1 MLGIENTFYINT
13 IMDIKTA
20 IENTKRIYLSDSS
33 LNILLDFERVIDELD
48 LYSFKHW
55 EKGELVEGPVVE
67 KYWVSCTFMWPYKMM
82 PDPRA
87 AERLIPYGCHVSYEK
102 TEVQVPI
109 EITKPED
116 ERPGG
121 SRKGKLVPVKVW
133 LVKIEMPQELIADIE
148 QGSVEIAGED
158 IDLEDVNDAYE
169 QGLDQKALVQQDE
182 VGGDPM
188 AQQSQQDPMAG
199 GGMNVPTI

>member
-1 MLGIENTFYINT
+1 
-13 IMDIKTA
+13 MDIKTA

-48 LYSFKHW
+48 MYSFKNW
-55 EKGELVEGPVVE
+55 TKGELVEGPTIE
-67 KYWVSCTFMWPYKMM
+67 KYWVSCTFMWPLKLM

-102 TEVQVPI
+102 TEVQIPI
-109 EITKPED
+109 EIKQQTD
-116 ERPGG
+116 ERPDG
-121 SRKGKLVPVKVW
+121 SRKGRLMPAKVW

-158 IDLEDVNDAYE
+158 IDLEDVNTAYQ
-169 QGLDQKALVQQDE
+169 QGLDKKALQQQDGQPSPE
-182 VGGDPM
+182 
-188 AQQSQQDPMAG
+188 QQQQQDPMAAQ